1 MTIERPKNYQAFD
14 KNRVA
19 ARLQNAVE
27 IRNAAETSA
36 ELWLS
41 GEAGWDYDDK
51 DVIQALASL
60 DGEGK
65 SILLNYD
72 SDGGDVFTGYAI
84 GNYISRMDAKV
95 TVRVG
100 SRIAS
105 IATFVASKADS
116 VEMPTNSFYM
126 IHEASG
132 GAWGRADEIR
142 NTATLIDKVNDQL
155 AATYEAKRLSVLGQV
170 EGAEDFR
177 AMMST
182 GDTWLTAEEAAAL
195 GLVDVITDAVV
206 LRASAR
212 PDTLDA
218 LNAPE
223 HVRAALTQAE
233 GEADTTAEDE
243 AAKDAADAETQA
255 AIETAAQAEAD
266 AAAAAA
272 VAAELEAQALAA
284 AQEIRAACA
293 LMNMSDKAE
302 GFITVKASLDDVR
315 TALFKAR
322 AEADAKTAVD
332 GRQADDTT
340 PQNPVVA
347 SIHRARQGAVAA
359 LRKQGIHNH
368 KKPNS

>member
-1 MTIERPKNYQAFD
+1 MTIERPENYQAFD

-19 ARLQNAVE
+19 ARIQNAVE
-27 IRNAAETSA
+27 IRNAADTSA

-41 GEAGWDYDDK
+41 GEVGWDYDDK
-51 DVIQALASL
+51 SVIQALASL

-65 SILLNYD
+65 SIILNYD
-72 SDGGDVFTGYAI
+72 SDGGDVFIGYAI
-84 GNYISRMDAKV
+84 GNYIDRMDAKV

-105 IATFVASKADS
+105 IATFIASKADS

-126 IHEASG
+126 IHEAAG

-177 AMMST
+177 AMMAT

-206 LRASAR
+206 LRACAR

-223 HVRAALTQAE
+223 HVRAALS
-233 GEADTTAEDE
+233 
-243 AAKDAADAETQA
+243 
-255 AIETAAQAEAD
+255 AQAEAD
-266 AAAAAA
+266 TSEQDAAALSEAAVAQAAALAAEEAAA
-272 VAAELEAQALAA
+272 VEVAALAVVEAQRAVD
-284 AQEIRAACA
+284 IRAACK
-293 LMNMSDKAE
+293 LMNMSDRAD
-302 GFITVKASLDDVR
+302 GFIAAKASLDHVR

-322 AEADAKTAVD
+322 AESDQKTAVD
-332 GRQADDTT
+332 TRKEPTGTPAARALSPQERVAQAADK
-340 PQNPVVA
+340 Q
-347 SIHRARQGAVAA
+347 REA
-359 LRKQGIHNH
+359 LRAIANKATEL
-368 KKPNS
+368 

>member
-27 IRNAAETSA
+27 IRNAADTSA

-51 DVIQALASL
+51 TVIQALASL

-72 SDGGDVFTGYAI
+72 SDGGDVFIGYAI
-84 GNYISRMDAKV
+84 GNYISRMKAKV

-105 IATFVASKADS
+105 IATFVASKAHS

-142 NTATLIDKVNDQL
+142 QTASLIDKVNDQL
-155 AATYEAKRLSVLGQV
+155 AATYEAKRLSTIGQV
-170 EGAEDFR
+170 DGAEDFR
-177 AMMST
+177 AMMAS

-195 GLVDVITDAVV
+195 GLVDVITDAVE
-206 LRASAR
+206 LRACAR

-233 GEADTTAEDE
+233 ADAEDE
-243 AAKDAADAETQA
+243 AAKAAEAEA
-255 AIETAAQAEAD
+255 AAQAELE

-272 VAAELEAQALAA
+272 AEAARVAEEAAAAEAKAA
-284 AQEIRAACA
+284 DEIRAACK
-293 LMNMSDKAE
+293 LMNMSEKAD
-302 GFITVKASLDDVR
+302 GFIAAKASLDDVR
-315 TALFKAR
+315 AALFQAR
-322 AEADAKTAVD
+322 AEADARTAVD
-332 GRQADDTT
+332 TRQEPTGTPAAKALSTQERIAQAADK
-340 PQNPVVA
+340 Q
-347 SIHRARQGAVAA
+347 REA
-359 LRKQGIHNH
+359 LRAIATKATEL
-368 KKPNS
+368 